1 MLNSQRPSLWGQVFE
16 IAVKRGVLTALLG
29 SPLANTDDLKSL
41 GLTPWQQLDLAH
53 VYHQL
58 AKELKETDDNL
69 KTRSRETARHLF
81 ELGMG
86 LGQTAMREYLNR
98 LTHAEDY
105 SIKAL
110 WCPLQLPKPSKVS
123 REVFDTETETA
134 LREFFTAFGQDG
146 QLDNALTGKGFPV
159 RADFLLWLEP
169 KHSEWHREL
178 LCLEFSLNSPPE
190 TADYTQP
197 EAHLA
202 ELRQFASFMESRS
215 VFSRVCAEVSGEAFE
230 LSPHIT
236 QHLPAFT
243 GRDKPFYKLCQ
254 AASYI
259 CTTLRWLKSK
269 GFDDRPCNAR
279 ALSITQ
285 NGFESLAATF
295 FIKGETDSRENLM
308 ASLGRAYREIEKTPD
323 CDEDALNNHIRF
335 AFKKIRQS
343 LPLILRQQLTKLAEF
358 PSHDGNVAFNI
369 SENLED
375 FFNPMAKIPL
385 PEALSWIDVNADLT
399 DFLKDPKSAIAKAL
413 TPRVDVNQ
421 KMTLRDLH
429 AAAVI
434 AGMQASTLGK
444 ITVLGLEGN
453 PGIGKTTA
461 VMDVLKKAKKGF
473 LFLYVSPRVIIND
486 DVSGSFAKSE
496 NGTLTLTTNSKLI
509 STAKTYHEKQVQAG
523 ILIKQFIDSAV
534 VVDGIPINELKFS
547 ASSTLLVT
555 PAQKE
560 QLEQIHVGSN
570 YKKHAE
576 TERQDRME
584 NTPQATVFSVLA
596 KTTRTLL
603 ADNPNLNKL
612 VLTAAIQGYRELSS
626 DKTTINALDDLFKNP
641 VNRPTGKQ
649 ERQQFAE
656 RIQTI
661 VVMVDE
667 LTGDGAGA
675 PMIHALTKWL
685 TQQFIKPFENQP
697 LFRVILIISDA
708 SLGNEI
714 VLNTYL
720 NSGDRAPDKVLV
732 AKSQGKRPFRL
743 AVTPIKLG
751 GKQLPVLHI
760 MTNSYPASTLAID
773 YRVRLDAVK
782 PVQRPDGKMQTL
794 RQAIAEQQDEA
805 TLNNII
811 QEIRTALDSGAEQII
826 FFAQNKLLLRSIEDK
841 LITLKLVAQAQI
853 AILDS
858 SVLSTKRKALIERK
872 RRDSIKIFLMTSSAA
887 RGVSFP
893 KTDTIIALIPRFN
906 IEAALMEIAQLIYRG
921 RGKNYTA
928 DNGTIQ
934 EDGDWKNRRLVML
947 LQDFLP
953 VNDVLEPRQWL
964 RQVSDLLTYL
974 VMLRAT
980 IYTRITGDA
989 GLDKQQLA
997 LIPVGGIGSEEM
1009 VSLMSTSVRDFLQ
1022 EADVLLYDRSTTKEQ
1037 QGLVMDARSL
1047 VLELFSK
1054 FSLEGTATLANMSSV
1069 TQLKDR
1075 QRFSELASADNAPLL
1090 LPKDTPNSLLPK
1102 HLYCVGAFWLENWQ
1116 DMDKQE
1122 RFNIEGWLAD
1132 MADQSS
1138 KLLAELRFIY
1148 ENQDLPYKL
1157 RRPAEELYTILAR
1170 KKAELTREFSTVKTL
1185 KSKSTWLA
1193 VPIDYARFWKKN
1205 ADDEKPSLGDESA
1218 WRDYLGACLSS
1229 RAVLPV
1235 IPRYADIPF
1244 VVSIGEQDPMRLN
1257 LVFDNRYLGVS
1268 NELNLLNTLLLNES
1282 Q

>member
-1 MLNSQRPSLWGQVFE
+1 MPNSQRASLWGQVFE

-29 SPLANTDDLKSL
+29 SRLANIDYLDSL
-41 GLTPWQQLDLAH
+41 GLAPWQQLDTAD
-53 VYHQL
+53 VYYQL
-58 AKELKETDDNL
+58 AEELKETDANL
-69 KTRSRETARHLF
+69 KTRTRETARHLF

-98 LTHAEDY
+98 LTHLEDY
-105 SIKAL
+105 HIKAL

-123 REVFDTETETA
+123 RDVFDAETETA

-146 QLDNALTGKGFPV
+146 QLDNKLTKKGFPV

-169 KHSEWHREL
+169 KHSQWHREL

-190 TADYTQP
+190 TADYTEP

-230 LSPHIT
+230 LSPRIT
-236 QHLPAFT
+236 DHLPAFT
-243 GRDKPFYKLCQ
+243 SRDKPFYKLCQ

-259 CTTLRWLKSK
+259 CTSLRWLKSK
-269 GFDDRPCNAR
+269 GFNDRPCNAR

-295 FIKGETDSRENLM
+295 FVTGETDSRESLM
-308 ASLGRAYREIEKTPD
+308 ASLGRAYRNTEKIPD
-323 CDEDALNNHIRF
+323 CDEDGLNKHILFAL
-335 AFKKIRQS
+335 KKIRQS
-343 LPLILRQQLTKLAEF
+343 LPSVLKEQLPNLVELRNTN
-358 PSHDGNVAFNI
+358 SDIAFNI
-369 SENLED
+369 SENVED

-385 PEALSWIDVNADLT
+385 QEALSWIDVNSNLT
-399 DFLKDPKSAIAKAL
+399 DFLKKPIQAITQAII
-413 TPRVDVNQ
+413 PRLDEQQ
-421 KMTLRDLH
+421 KVTLRDLH
-429 AAAVI
+429 AATVI
-434 AGMQASTLGK
+434 AGMEASTEGQ

-461 VMDVLKKAKKGF
+461 VMDYLKNRDDGF

-486 DVSGSFAKSE
+486 DVSGSFANSE
-496 NGTLTLTTNSKLI
+496 NSTLALTTNSKLI
-509 STAKTYHEKQVQAG
+509 GTAKTYHEKQVTDG
-523 ILIKQFIDSAV
+523 NLNHCFIDSAV
-534 VVDGIPINELKFS
+534 VVDGIPVNKLKFS
-547 ASSTLLVT
+547 TSNTLLVS
-555 PAQKE
+555 PAEKE
-560 QLEQIHVGSN
+560 EMEQQHVGSG

-584 NTPQATVFSVLA
+584 NTQQAGVLSVLA

-603 ADNPNLNKL
+603 ADNPTLNK
-612 VLTAAIQGYRELSS
+612 VIITASIQGYRELSS
-626 DKTTINALDDLFKNP
+626 DKTTINALDNLFKNS
-641 VNRPTGKQ
+641 VNRPAGKQ

-661 VVMVDE
+661 VVMIDE

-720 NSGDRAPDKVLV
+720 SSGDRAPDKVLV
-732 AKSQGKRPFRL
+732 ANSQGKRPFRL

-760 MTNSYPASTLAID
+760 MTNSYPASKLTID
-773 YRVRLDAVK
+773 YRVRFETVK
-782 PVQRPDGKMQTL
+782 PVQQPDGKMQTL

-811 QEIRTALDSGAEQII
+811 QEIRNTLNSGAEQII
-826 FFAQNKLLLRSIEDK
+826 FFAQNKRLLRAIEDK
-841 LITLKLVAQAQI
+841 LITLELLTKSQI

-858 SVLSTKRKALIERK
+858 SVHSSKRKELIEPDY
-872 RRDSIKIFLMTSSAA
+872 RDGIKVFLMTSSAA

-906 IEAALMEIAQLIYRG
+906 IEAALMEVSQLIYRG
-921 RGKNYTA
+921 RGKSYTA
-928 DNGTIQ
+928 DNGSIQ
-934 EDGDWKNRRLVML
+934 DGDQKNRRLVML

-953 VNDVLEPRQWL
+953 VNDVLERRQWF

-989 GLDKQQLA
+989 GLDKQRLA

-1009 VSLMSTSVRDFLQ
+1009 FSLMSTSVREFLQ
-1022 EADVLLYDRSTTKEQ
+1022 EADVLLSDRSITGEL
-1037 QGLVMDARSL
+1037 QGLVFAAKTQ
-1047 VLELFSK
+1047 VIELFSK
-1054 FSLEGTATLANMSSV
+1054 FSLDGIAKSPNITSV
-1069 TQLKDR
+1069 ARLKDI
-1075 QRFSELASADNAPLL
+1075 QQFSKLASADTAPLL
-1090 LPKDTPNSLLPK
+1090 ILPKKFPNALLPE
-1102 HLYCVGAFWLENWQ
+1102 HLYCVGAFWLEHWQ
-1116 DMDKQE
+1116 DMEKQE
-1122 RFNIEGWLAD
+1122 RFNIEGWLAN
-1132 MADQSS
+1132 MPDQSS

-1148 ENQDLPYKL
+1148 ENQAMPYKL
-1157 RRPAEELYTILAR
+1157 RRPAEELYTILVR
-1170 KKAELTREFSTVKTL
+1170 KKAELRREFSTVKTL

-1218 WRDYLGACLSS
+1218 WHDYLGACLSS
-1229 RAVLPV
+1229 YAVLPV

-1244 VVSIGEQDPMRLN
+1244 VVMIGKQDPMQLN

-1268 NELNLLNTLLLNES
+1268 NELNLLNTILLS
-1282 Q
+1282 